1 MFEREDDAG
10 NIADMSE
17 LNMSI
22 VNNKLSITR
31 MSTEEMQ
38 HLKKLSR
45 QNKVKVKNH
54 GDSIEVKE

>member
-10 NIADMSE
+10 NISDMSE

-31 MSTEEMQ
+31 MSTEEIQ